1 MADTAIL
8 PQDIYPKQDFYVPG
22 FRIIVKGKELRA
34 VETDVVSLIYSDS
47 KNEIDST
54 ELTVNNWDPNGN
66 GSGRGW
72 WKYSDAD
79 TFNPW
84 QDLELFMGYYHNGN
98 DELRRMMVG
107 EIVRMTPNFSA
118 NGPATL
124 SVRAL
129 NVLNR
134 FRNAQISKDYFQQKD
149 SAIFRDIVGTV
160 AQQVRQQFPNLDLV
174 TDDAEITRNLAHENE
189 IKHLTIKQEYAINF
203 LFKRSRDIRYE
214 LSVDDVQQGS
224 RRVVTVHYRPASE
237 VIRPTYI
244 LEWGVSLISFQPS
257 LATANQASTVIVR
270 YWNPNTKKKFE
281 GRATLADLKAEGV
294 IDPMA
299 DLNLEQGPQAQ
310 KTEVVTD
317 MVVQSDAEATEAAKS
332 RLRVIAQGLV
342 TAKGRTIG
350 LPDLRTGSKIQ
361 IGKPQLDPNTGQR
374 IRKGLG
380 RYDGN
385 YVVEQT
391 THTIGDGGY
400 TTDFTARMEKNPV

>member
-1 MADTAIL
+1 MADVAVV
-8 PQDIYPKQDFYVPG
+8 PQDVYVGQDFYVPG
-22 FRIIVKGKELRA
+22 FRIVVKGRELHT
-34 VETDVVSLIYSDS
+34 VETDVVSLTYTDS
-47 KNEIDST
+47 KNEIDSA

-66 GSGRGW
+66 GPGLGW
-72 WKYSDAD
+72 WKYSDTD
-79 TFNPW
+79 IFNPW
-84 QDLELFMGYYHNGN
+84 QDIELYMGYYRNGN

-118 NGPATL
+118 GGAATL

-134 FRNAQISKDYFQQKD
+134 FRNAQISKDYFQKKD
-149 SAIFRDIVGTV
+149 SEIFRDIVNTV
-160 AQQVRQQFPNLDLV
+160 AQQLRQQFPNLDLV
-174 TDDAEITRNLAHENE
+174 TDGDEIERNLAQEKE
-189 IKHLTIKQEYAINF
+189 IKHQTIKQEYAINF
-203 LFKRSRDIRYE
+203 LFKRSREIRYE

-224 RRVVTVHYRPASE
+224 RRVVTVHYRPANE
-237 VIRPTYI
+237 VMRPTYI
-244 LEWGVSLISFQPS
+244 LEWGKSLISFQPS
-257 LATANQASTVIVR
+257 LATANQASKVIVR
-270 YWNPNTKKKFE
+270 YWNPDTKKKFE
-281 GRATLADLKAEGV
+281 GQAILADLKTEGV

-310 KTEVVTD
+310 KTEIVTD
-317 MVVQSDAEATEAAKS
+317 HVVQSDAEATEAAKS

-361 IGKPQLDPNTGQR
+361 IGKLDPNTGQR
-374 IRKGLG
+374 IPGKGLG

-400 TTDFTARMEKNPV
+400 STDFTARMEKNRV